1 MEFVSPQWLSRAQG
15 PRVQT
20 PLPSL
25 LSQFSK
31 PRLLNKCYLMLK
43 TVICFA
49 SFIYLLQNT
58 CQNVYCITFIVKIQ
72 KQNLKTLKIERA
84 LL

>member
-1 MEFVSPQWLSRAQG
+1 
-15 PRVQT
+15 
-20 PLPSL
+20 
-25 LSQFSK
+25 
-31 PRLLNKCYLMLK
+31 MLK